1 MKQIV
6 SMLII
11 AICLI
16 SNKISFAQNVDT
28 DSKNYPNIKLKVQSD
43 KKLTSENTKVLQS
56 NKEISIQI
64 TNAGANSGGTSGGN
78 AEKQP
83 SKAKKA
89 VFLLIETSGMTETKV
104 VNNFKNGLADFIKN
118 APDNVV
124 FNAASF
130 WKTDAD
136 SKILNTMSAE
146 FTSNKNALIEE
157 INRRVKAVSDKNY
170 VSDVNKAIYEAIEYL
185 NKNSD
190 ATEKQLIVLTVGMNN
205 SNSTFKI
212 EDCIEKANKADMQ
225 VFSVVHKTWN
235 AYSADNFQKLADK
248 TNAET
253 NIVNSADEIA
263 NILGEY
269 VGKNTTNNDNNTNN
283 SDKNNSG
290 NYEISFVIP
299 DTTTKNSDL
308 RSNDL
313 VLSIDGK
320 TQPLAITKPANT
332 TGHTENNSSDAN
344 ADKPKNDNTLYFIIG
359 GVVLLAGLGFFFY
372 QKTQKEK
379 MAQDAKNQEDMNLQK
394 QQMEQQ
400 KQKLEQEKQQIQQ
413 ELQTQQQEK
422 QKLQQQIDQNN
433 LPKEAAKFDPKK
445 TFIGTGGGTPTIS
458 VAGQGF
464 SQNFMLHKTP
474 MTAGRKEGN
483 DIVIPIATV
492 SSNHAIFSNEGGNW
506 YIADNAST
514 NGIIVNG
521 NKIQKQMLKQGDK
534 IQLGGALITFN
545 L

>member
-1 MKQIV
+1 MKQIF
-6 SMLII
+6 STLLL
-11 AICLI
+11 AFCLI
-16 SNKISFAQNVDT
+16 MSKVTFAQNVDT
-28 DSKNYPNIKLKVQSD
+28 DSKNYPNIKVKVQSD
-43 KKLTSENTKVLQS
+43 KKLTPQNTKVLQG

-64 TNAGANSGGTSGGN
+64 SNANAGTSDPN
-78 AEKQP
+78 KTEQP
-83 SKAKKA
+83 SSKAKKA

-136 SKILNTMSAE
+136 SKILNPMSAE
-146 FTSNKNALIEE
+146 FTTNKNSLIEE

-263 NILGEY
+263 NLLGEY
-269 VGKNTTNNDNNTNN
+269 VGKNTANNDNSTGN
-283 SDKNNSG
+283 SEKNSSG
-290 NYEISFVIP
+290 TYEINFVIT
-299 DTTTKNSDL
+299 DTTTNNSDL

-320 TQPLAITKPANT
+320 TQPLAITKPNSGNANNANT
-332 TGHTENNSSDAN
+332 EVDSS
-344 ADKPKNDNTLYFIIG
+344 KPKTDNTMYFVIG
-359 GVVLLAGLGFFFY
+359 GVILLAGLGFFFY
-372 QKTQKEK
+372 QKNQKEK
-379 MAQDAKNQEDMNLQK
+379 LAQEAKNQENLQLQK
-394 QQMEQQ
+394 QQMEQ
-400 KQKLEQEKQQIQQ
+400 EKQQMQQQFQQ
-413 ELQTQQQEK
+413 EQ
-422 QKLQQQIDQNN
+422 QKLQQEQQNLQQQINQNN
-433 LPKEAAKFDPKK
+433 LPKETAKFDPKK

-464 SQNFMLHKTP
+464 SQSFMLHKTN
-474 MTAGRKEGN
+474 MSVGRKDGN

-506 YIADNAST
+506 YITDNGST

-521 NKIQKQMLKQGDK
+521 NKIQKQMLKQSDK

>member
-1 MKQIV
+1 MKKIF
-6 SMLII
+6 STLLL
-11 AICLI
+11 AFCLI
-16 SNKISFAQNVDT
+16 MSKVTFGQNVNT

-43 KKLTSENTKVLQS
+43 RKLTSQNTKVLQG

-64 TNAGANSGGTSGGN
+64 SNANAGSPDANTT
-78 AEKQP
+78 EKQP

-124 FNAASF
+124 LNAASF

-146 FTSNKNALIEE
+146 FTTNKNSLTEE
-157 INRRVKAVSDKNY
+157 INRRVQAVSDKNY

-212 EDCIEKANKADMQ
+212 EDCIEKANKTNMQ

-248 TNAET
+248 TNAAT
-253 NIVNSADEIA
+253 DIVNSADEIA
-263 NILGEY
+263 TTLGEY
-269 VGKNTTNNDNNTNN
+269 VGKNPSNNDKN
-283 SDKNNSG
+283 SENSEKNSNG
-290 NYEISFVIP
+290 TYEINFVIT
-299 DTTTKNSDL
+299 DTTTNNSDL

-320 TQPLAITKPANT
+320 TQPLAITKPTNGSANNANT
-332 TGHTENNSSDAN
+332 DVDAN
-344 ADKPKNDNTLYFIIG
+344 KSKTDNTMYFVIG

-372 QKTQKEK
+372 QKNQKEK
-379 MAQDAKNQEDMNLQK
+379 LAQESKNQGDVQK
-394 QQMEQQ
+394 V
-400 KQKLEQEKQQIQQ
+400 EQEKQQMQQQFQQ
-413 ELQTQQQEK
+413 EQ
-422 QKLQQQIDQNN
+422 QKLQQEIQQVKQNLQQQINQDN
-433 LPKEAAKFDPKK
+433 LPKETAKFDPKK

-464 SQNFMLHKTP
+464 SQNFMLHKTS

-506 YIADNAST
+506 YITDNGST

-521 NKIQKQMLKQGDK
+521 NKIQKQMLKQSDK

>member
-1 MKQIV
+1 MKQIFSILLFISLIV
-6 SMLII
+6 SNI
-11 AICLI
+11 A
-16 SNKISFAQNVDT
+16 FAQSVDT
-28 DSKNYPNIKLKVQSD
+28 DSKNYPNIKVKIQSD
-43 KKLTSENTKVLQS
+43 KKLTSENTKVLQA
-56 NKEISIQI
+56 NKEVSIQI
-64 TNAGANSGGTSGGN
+64 TNTNTGNSGTN
-78 AEKQP
+78 DREKP
-83 SKAKKA
+83 ASKPKKA

-118 APDNVV
+118 VPENVV
-124 FNAASF
+124 LNAASF

-146 FTSNKNALIEE
+146 FTTNKNSLTEE
-157 INRRVKAVSDKNY
+157 INRRVQAVSDKNY
-170 VSDVNKAIYEAIEYL
+170 VADVNKAIYEAVEYL

-212 EDCIEKANKADMQ
+212 EDCIEKANKTNVQ

-248 TNAET
+248 TGAET
-253 NIVNSADEIA
+253 NIVNSADEVA
-263 NILGEY
+263 TILGEY
-269 VGKNTTNNDNNTNN
+269 VGQKATNNENKD
-283 SDKNNSG
+283 NNSG
-290 NYEISFVIP
+290 NNSEKNASGTYEISFIVP
-299 DTTTKNSDL
+299 DTATNNSDL

-320 TQPLAITKPANT
+320 TQPLAISKPSNT
-332 TGHTENNSSDAN
+332 ATNTENIDTS
-344 ADKPKNDNTLYFIIG
+344 KGKTDNTLYFIIG
-359 GVVLLAGLGFFFY
+359 GVLLLATLGFLFY

-379 MAQDAKNQEDMNLQK
+379 VAQEAKNQENLQL
-394 QQMEQQ
+394 QT
-400 KQKLEQEKQQIQQ
+400 QKLEQEKQQMQQQFQQ
-413 ELQTQQQEK
+413 EQ
-422 QKLQQQIDQNN
+422 QKLQQEQQRLQEQINQNN
-433 LPKEAAKFDPKK
+433 QPKEAIKFDPKK

-464 SQNFMLHKTP
+464 SQNFMLHKTS
-474 MTAGRKEGN
+474 MSAGRKEGN

-506 YIADNAST
+506 HITDNGST
-514 NGIIVNG
+514 NGVIVNG